1 MTLFTSKPNSH
12 QANPRSSE
20 AQQLDQIQKRRLS
33 FSEIISIAG
42 LVVTVVAIPVSLA
55 TPEVRCVLRL
65 QSESCPG
72 SIASQAED
80 FYQEGSKL
88 LELERNRDALNSFEQ
103 AIELNPKQAKFWNK
117 RGIALEKLGKNQQAL
132 ASYEE
137 ALLLDSSNEIARQNR
152 ENLLLKQKQLR
163 SQVNH
168 RDSSLQT
175 E

>member
-1 MTLFTSKPNSH
+1 MIYHQNSSMKKFSQKKDVGLKP
-12 QANPRSSE
+12 PRKKPPQLSLSE
-20 AQQLDQIQKRRLS
+20 K
-33 FSEIISIAG
+33 
-42 LVVTVVAIPVSLA
+42 VAIASLVLAMVAILVSLA
-55 TPEVRCVLRL
+55 VPEIRCLLRL

-72 SIASQAED
+72 SISQAED
-80 FYQEGSKL
+80 FYQEGFKL

-117 RGIALEKLGKNQQAL
+117 RGIALEKLGKNQQAI
-132 ASYEE
+132 ASYEQ

-152 ENLLLKQKQLR
+152 EELLLKQKQLR

-168 RDSSLQT
+168 T